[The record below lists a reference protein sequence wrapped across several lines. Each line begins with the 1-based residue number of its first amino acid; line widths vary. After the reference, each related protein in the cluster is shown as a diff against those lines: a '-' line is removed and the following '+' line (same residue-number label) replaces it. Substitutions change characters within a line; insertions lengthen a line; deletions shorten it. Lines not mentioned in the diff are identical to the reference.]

1 MDTQSSQLMTLVVLF
16 RDVCLPIVVLFGTG
30 WALDRK
36 FKFDLQTLVRL
47 NIYLFV
53 PAFIFVK
60 VTEAQLDGR
69 TGLKIILFT
78 LTSIACMGFI
88 SSMTA
93 RWFRDDIPTRKSL
106 QLSTMFYNCGNY
118 GIPLMTLA
126 FPTVGPLVQV
136 FVLMTMN
143 VSTFTLGL
151 FIAHSSIAEGAGHW
165 RQSLGP
171 VFRQPAIYA
180 ITLAWIFKGLDIP
193 VQQVVFLWRPLE
205 YLAEGLVGFALI
217 TLGVQLSKTKV
228 KGLRGPLTQSLIIR
242 LIGGPC
248 IGILLT
254 WLFGFEGKTAAIL
267 ILGTAS
273 PAAVN
278 TALLAYE
285 FKANSQFAAA
295 TVFYSTLLSILVV
308 TLLLSIITFGWIPWA
323 VW

>member
-60 VTEAQLDGR
+60 VTEAQLDAR

-78 LTSIACMGFI
+78 LTSIACMGVI
-88 SSMTA
+88 SCLTA
-93 RWFRDDIPTRKSL
+93 RWFRDDLPTRKAL

-118 GIPLMTLA
+118 GIPLMSLA
-126 FPTVGPLVQV
+126 FPVVGPLVQV

-151 FIAHSSIAEGAGHW
+151 FIAHSSISESAGHW
-165 RQSLGP
+165 RKSLGP

-180 ITLAWIFKGLDIP
+180 ITMAWIFKGLDLP
-193 VQQVVFLWRPLE
+193 VQKVVFLWRPLE

-295 TVFYSTLLSILVV
+295 TVFYTTLLSILVV

-323 VW
+323 RV